1 MVTCTFICYSDI
13 EIFTKYTLKKK
24 YLSKA
29 QNQIPHGLW
38 ISTCKVGK
46 KNYRKKEKI
55 TLGCNYVI
63 SQRNRTLTV
72 DIYFLTLPPACHK
85 EEGVFLKAHTCM

>member
-1 MVTCTFICYSDI
+1 MTLKFSQNI
-13 EIFTKYTLKKK
+13 LKKK

-38 ISTCKVGK
+38 ISTCKVEK
-46 KNYRKKEKI
+46 KKLQKERKI

-63 SQRNRTLTV
+63 SQRNRTLNV

-85 EEGVFLKAHTCM
+85 GEGVFLKAHTCM

>member
-13 EIFTKYTLKKK
+13 EIFTKYTLKKNT
-24 YLSKA
+24 YLRHRIKF
-29 QNQIPHGLW
+29 HMDFEYLHVKW
-38 ISTCKVGK
+38 K

-63 SQRNRTLTV
+63 SQRNRTLNV
-72 DIYFLTLPPACHK
+72 DIYFLTLPPDCHK